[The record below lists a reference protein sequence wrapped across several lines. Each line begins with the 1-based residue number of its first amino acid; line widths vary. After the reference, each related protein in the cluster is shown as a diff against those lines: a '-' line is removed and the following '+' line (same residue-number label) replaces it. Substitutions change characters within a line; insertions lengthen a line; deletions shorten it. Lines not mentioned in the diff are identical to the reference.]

1 MGGRSGILLPYAQAS
16 SVLHPT
22 SGIPPTCLQILFT
35 CTPSLI
41 GGQNMLGAVESC
53 STTAWP
59 CWSWPVTTLLTALSA
74 CTRGDPLSPTVN
86 LQGGSPVTWHQG
98 PHTCRGTCHYQVT
111 WLQPEIGRQVG
122 DYFIHLP
129 YHLSQFCFLHNLS
142 IEGHFHNTALPD
154 MATLL
159 HRDQET
165 TGSTQIKSFTGVPR
179 SPTILSL
186 LLKIPSCEVHPHTV
200 AIHVAQGIFHRYV

>member
-1 MGGRSGILLPYAQAS
+1 MGGRSGILLPYGQAS

-86 LQGGSPVTWHQG
+86 LQGGSPVTWHS
-98 PHTCRGTCHYQVT
+98 T
-111 WLQPEIGRQVG
+111 
-122 DYFIHLP
+122 
-129 YHLSQFCFLHNLS
+129 LS
-142 IEGHFHNTALPD
+142 P
-154 MATLL
+154 AT
-159 HRDQET
+159 RAPT
-165 TGSTQIKSFTGVPR
+165 PAGVPVIIR
-179 SPTILSL
+179 SPGCSR
-186 LLKIPSCEVHPHTV
+186 K
-200 AIHVAQGIFHRYV
+200 